1 MKIGFAVN
9 DVGTE
14 KPGYTTVRLAM
25 AAINRGHS
33 AFLIGAGDFAYDK
46 DEKIRAIGTT
56 APRSKY
62 KSSDTFLRDLQGS
75 KAVRERITVDDLDVL
90 MLRSENVFPILP
102 GGSSSANNH
111 YQGE

>member
-46 DEKIRAIGTT
+46 DERYGRLVPQHRGQNTSLQTPFCAICRG
-56 APRSKY
+56 ARPFRN
-62 KSSDTFLRDLQGS
+62 G
-75 KAVRERITVDDLDVL
+75 
-90 MLRSENVFPILP
+90 LRSMILMC
-102 GGSSSANNH
+102 
-111 YQGE
+111 